1 MSLRLFIAI
10 PLPEEITARL
20 LTLEADV
27 PGASWRLPEHF
38 HLTLRFLG
46 EIDEALA
53 REVDHELGRIVAAPF
68 EIALAGAGSF
78 GGREP
83 SALWAG
89 VDAPPDLARLAG
101 SCEGAVRRAG
111 LAPEPRKFKPHVT
124 LAYLHGTLDDEVA
137 PFLQESAEFRTDR
150 FWVDHFCMYS
160 SRATKAGSRYVD
172 EAVYPLT
179 GAGA

>member
-68 EIALAGAGSF
+68 EIALA
-78 GGREP
+78 
-83 SALWAG
+83 
-89 VDAPPDLARLAG
+89 DLAQLLCIQFAQGLLARTAQVQAACHPRLSARDAG
-101 SCEGAVRRAG
+101 R
-111 LAPEPRKFKPHVT
+111 
-124 LAYLHGTLDDEVA
+124 
-137 PFLQESAEFRTDR
+137 
-150 FWVDHFCMYS
+150 
-160 SRATKAGSRYVD
+160 
-172 EAVYPLT
+172 
-179 GAGA
+179 

>member
-53 REVDHELGRIVAAPF
+53 REVDQRA
-68 EIALAGAGSF
+68 
-78 GGREP
+78 
-83 SALWAG
+83 WAHC
-89 VDAPPDLARLAG
+89 
-101 SCEGAVRRAG
+101 SGAVRDRAG
-111 LAPEPRKFKPHVT
+111 GRGQFWRQ
-124 LAYLHGTLDDEVA
+124 G
-137 PFLQESAEFRTDR
+137 AE
-150 FWVDHFCMYS
+150 
-160 SRATKAGSRYVD
+160 RAVGGR
-172 EAVYPLT
+172 
-179 GAGA
+179 